1 MVSIAPFFEKLP
13 FFYFFGIL
21 YAMKDVQNERDYRN
35 IPINKVGIRNL
46 RIPLVVRDQ
55 QNKTQSTIA
64 EVNMYVNLPHHY
76 RGTHMS
82 RFGEILHRYAH
93 DLSLENLT
101 AMLQEMKE
109 RFDCEEAHVEIAFP
123 YFVLKAAPVSGMK
136 SYMEY
141 HCMIRASLV
150 DRLRLMMEVEVPVH
164 SLCPCSK
171 EISNYGAHNQ
181 RGVVRIQARTTAFV
195 WFEELIAI
203 AEKNASAP
211 LYAILK
217 RSDEKY
223 ITEKAY
229 MNAKFVEDTARDIAL
244 VLNRDERIIWYQVE
258 VENYESI
265 HNHNAYASITREKFH
280 ED

>member
-1 MVSIAPFFEKLP
+1 
-13 FFYFFGIL
+13 
-21 YAMKDVQNERDYRN
+21 MKDVQSEKDHRN

-46 RIPLVVRDQ
+46 RIPIVVRDQ
-55 QNKTQSTIA
+55 QNKTQPTIA
-64 EVNMYVNLPHHY
+64 DVNMYVNLPHHY

-93 DLSLENLT
+93 DLSLETL
-101 AMLQEMKE
+101 LSILEEMKS
-109 RFDCEEAHVEIAFP
+109 RFECEEAHIEIRFP
-123 YFVLKAAPVSGMK
+123 YFLVKSAPVSGTK

-141 HCMIRASLV
+141 LCSVKASLGEKLSLV
-150 DRLRLMMEVEVPVH
+150 MEVEVPIH

-171 EISNYGAHNQ
+171 EISSYGAHNQ
-181 RGVVRIQARTTAFV
+181 RGIVRIQAKTSSFV
-195 WFEELIAI
+195 WFEELITI

-211 LYAILK
+211 LFAILK

-244 VLNRDERIIWYQVE
+244 ALNRDERILWYQVE

-265 HNHNAYASITREKFH
+265 HNHNAYAAIIKEKDN
-280 ED
+280 EN

>member
-1 MVSIAPFFEKLP
+1 
-13 FFYFFGIL
+13 
-21 YAMKDVQNERDYRN
+21 MKDVQNERDYRN
-35 IPINKVGIRNL
+35 IPIDKVGIKNL
-46 RIPLVVRDQ
+46 RVPIVVRDQ
-55 QNKTQSTIA
+55 KSKTQSTIA
-64 EVNMYVNLPHHY
+64 DVNMYVNLPHHY

-82 RFGEILHRYAH
+82 RFGEILHRYIQ
-93 DLSLENLT
+93 DLSIENLR
-101 AMLQEMKE
+101 AMLEEMKTKFE
-109 RFDCEEAHVEIAFP
+109 CEEAHIEIRFP
-123 YFVLKAAPVSGMK
+123 YFISKEAPVSHVP

-141 HCMIRASLV
+141 QCSIRAKLSDALCIQ
-150 DRLRLMMEVEVPVH
+150 MGVEVPVH

-171 EISNYGAHNQ
+171 EISAYGAHNQ
-181 RGVVRIQARTTAFV
+181 RGVVRIEAKTTAFV
-195 WFEELIAI
+195 WFEELITI

-211 LYAILK
+211 LFSILK

-244 VLNRDERIIWYQVE
+244 ALDRDSRIVWYQVE

-265 HNHNAYASITREKFH
+265 HNHNAYALITRDKSH